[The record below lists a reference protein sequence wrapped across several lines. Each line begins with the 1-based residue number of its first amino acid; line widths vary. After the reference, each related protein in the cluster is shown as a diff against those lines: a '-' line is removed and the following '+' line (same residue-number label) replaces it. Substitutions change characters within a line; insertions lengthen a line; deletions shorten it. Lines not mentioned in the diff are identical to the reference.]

1 LCYRGGIMSKRAGTT
16 EKISISV
23 RSSDLASL
31 RKRAK
36 RLYGGNV
43 SAVIAE
49 LAADAA
55 LLEGMHDLVDRLG
68 GPSLT
73 DEDRES
79 LDREWAVRAP
89 FSHKPSRKR
98 KAKKVA

>member
-1 LCYRGGIMSKRAGTT
+1 MAKRAGVT

-55 LLEGMHDLVDRLG
+55 LLEGMHELVGRLG

-73 DEDRES
+73 DADRES
-79 LDREWAVRAP
+79 LDREWAKRPPRSERPARA
-89 FSHKPSRKR
+89 RKR
-98 KAKKVA
+98 KAKSPA

>member
-1 LCYRGGIMSKRAGTT
+1 MPKRAGITK
-16 EKISISV
+16 KISISLQ
-23 RSSDLASL
+23 SSDLVSL

-49 LAADAA
+49 LAADVA
-55 LLEGMHDLVDRLG
+55 LLEGMHELIGQLG

-73 DEDRES
+73 DKDRAR
-79 LDREWAVRAP
+79 LDQEWAGEALPSKKVR
-89 FSHKPSRKR
+89 RKR
-98 KAKKVA
+98 SGSKAA